1 MQVLD
6 GIAELKN
13 IALNF
18 EFDESLSSSK
28 KLVERLTLTE
38 LKQNV
43 NIFSIFEEMLKSHDV
58 LVMKRTMD
66 FDLTHQ
72 FLFGSRF
79 GQSRFVDDF
88 GSWNFAS
95 FCIGELVTFGKAAFT
110 EELTFDILFDANVAI
125 ETDNFLFDND
135 WITFIV
141 HHVTFSSWLLACGSC
156 HHYCWSVNK
165 F

>member
-1 MQVLD
+1 MNDSVGMQVLD
-6 GIAELKN
+6 GIAELQN
-13 IALNF
+13 VALNF

-43 NIFSIFEEMLKSHDV
+43 NIFSIFEEVLKSHYV
-58 LVMKRTMD
+58 LVMKRTMN

-88 GSWNFAS
+88 G
-95 FCIGELVTFGKAAFT
+95 C
-110 EELTFDILFDANVAI
+110 
-125 ETDNFLFDND
+125 
-135 WITFIV
+135 
-141 HHVTFSSWLLACGSC
+141 
-156 HHYCWSVNK
+156 
-165 F
+165 